1 MQWSS
6 GHDLV
11 KLQEWRAFMK
21 ANAQGVWSVP
31 DIEAGDEAGG
41 CRVREI
47 CPEDITPTILWH
59 SQFAKQLLVGVDPF
73 HL

>member
-1 MQWSS
+1 MQCSS

-11 KLQEWRAFMK
+11 KLQEWKTFMK
-21 ANAQGVWSVP
+21 ANAQGVRSVP

-41 CRVREI
+41 CRVSS
-47 CPEDITPTILWH
+47 EDIAPAILCH
-59 SQFAKQLLVGVDPF
+59 SQFAKQLLVSVDPF